1 MEQVKGYSA
10 VGYGINMNTGIFI
23 KKNLYLIISISAQL
37 FFFYIFPL
45 FLISSMPI
53 AMVILIILAT
63 FINSIF
69 LGATSNS
76 KLKFLYPL
84 IVCAV
89 FLPSV
94 YIFYNSSAL
103 VHALWYTVISSVG
116 LSIGS
121 LIHFII
127 KKVADSL

>member
-10 VGYGINMNTGIFI
+10 VGHGINMNTGIFI
-23 KKNLYLIISISAQL
+23 KKNLYLIIAISAQL

-53 AMVILIILAT
+53 EMVILIILAT

-69 LGATSNS
+69 LGVTSNS

-103 VHALWYTVISSVG
+103 AHALWYTVISSVG

>member
-10 VGYGINMNTGIFI
+10 VGYGINMNTRIFI
-23 KKNLYLIISISAQL
+23 KKNLYLIIAISAQL

-69 LGATSNS
+69 LGVTSNS